1 MNIKKITAM
10 LAALCCIACTV
21 SCGKEIP
28 NSNEE
33 NGDEITLSGGES
45 DIDDKENGD
54 DETIEL
60 VPRTTA
66 AKTTAERST
75 LTTVSGQYVSLVTRS
90 KEEISNLNSSKK
102 TSVAK
107 PPVSSKKTSSAAKN
121 TNSSAISANGT
132 GTGSVTVTGTG
143 STSTQAVTQAPTTPV
158 GATIP
163 LSYTSAEILEGGFK
177 PYATVSGSYS
187 EIWTSSDTNVAT
199 VDQYG
204 NITAVSAGTCT
215 IRVTDANDSNVYGEI
230 AVTVKKPEGK
240 QEIDGITY
248 YDGVLIANKSYSL
261 PSSYNPGS
269 LTNDTNTA
277 FQSLVQ
283 GAANDGISI
292 YLSSGFRSYETQEQ
306 IYNNYVYNYGQ
317 ATADTFSARPG
328 YSEHQTGMAIDV
340 NIIDD
345 SFAGTPEAIWL
356 EEHCTEYGF
365 IIRYPKGKQDIT
377 GYKYEPWHI
386 RYVGKDVAQAI
397 KNHGA
402 AIGDPYITLE
412 EYFGIDSRYQ

>member
-10 LAALCCIACTV
+10 LAALCCIACTA
-21 SCGKEIP
+21 SCGREIP

-33 NGDEITLSGGES
+33 KGDDIILSGGES
-45 DIDDKENGD
+45 DADDEENGD

-75 LTTVSGQYVSLVTRS
+75 LTTASGQNVSLVTRS
-90 KEEISNLNSSKK
+90 KEEIDRLNGSKR
-102 TSVAK
+102 TSAAK
-107 PPVSSKKTSSAAKN
+107 SPVSSKKTSVTTKATANN
-121 TNSSAISANGT
+121 TNGSGTAT
-132 GTGSVTVTGTG
+132 GTGD
-143 STSTQAVTQAPTTPV
+143 TSTQTPTQAPTTPA
-158 GATIP
+158 GPTIA
-163 LSYTSAEILEGGFK
+163 LSYTSAEIMEGCTK
-177 PYATVSGSYS
+177 PYAIVSGNYS
-187 EIWTSSDTNVAT
+187 EIWTSSDSNVAT

-204 NITAVSAGTCT
+204 NITGISAGTCT
-215 IRVTDANDSNVYGEI
+215 IRVTDANNTNVYGEI
-230 AVTVKKPEGK
+230 AVTVKKPQGK

-248 YDGVLIANKSYSL
+248 CDGVLIANKSYSL

-269 LTNDTNTA
+269 LTNDTSTA

-386 RYVGKDVAQAI
+386 RYVGKEVAQAI
-397 KNHGA
+397 KDRGA

>member
-1 MNIKKITAM
+1 MNIKKIAAM
-10 LAALCCIACTV
+10 LAALCCIACTA
-21 SCGKEIP
+21 SCGREIP

-33 NGDEITLSGGES
+33 IDSDITLSGGETDS
-45 DIDDKENGD
+45 DDEESGD

-107 PPVSSKKTSSAAKN
+107 PPVNSKKTSSATKTAAKN

-143 STSTQAVTQAPTTPV
+143 STSTQAPTTPV

-177 PYATVSGSYS
+177 PYATVSGSYN

-215 IRVTDANDSNVYGEI
+215 IRVTDANNSNVYGEI
-230 AVTVKKPEGK
+230 TITVKKPEGK

-261 PSSYNPGS
+261 PKSYNPGS
-269 LTNDTNTA
+269 LTSDTYSA

-283 GAANDGISI
+283 SAANDGINI

-306 IYNNYVYNYGQ
+306 IYNEYVSNHGQ

-328 YSEHQTGMAIDV
+328 HSEHQTGMAIDV
-340 NIIDD
+340 NTIDD

-412 EYFGIDSRYQ
+412 EYFSID